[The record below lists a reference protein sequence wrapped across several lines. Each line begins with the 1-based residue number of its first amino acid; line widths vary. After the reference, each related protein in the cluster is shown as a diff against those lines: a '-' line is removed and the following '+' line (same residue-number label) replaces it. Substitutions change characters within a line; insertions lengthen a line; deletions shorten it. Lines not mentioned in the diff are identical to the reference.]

1 MLPLLALLVQAAAP
15 AAPPSPAP
23 QPPATILV
31 EPAAMLLATCDANAD
46 ALVTRA
52 ERDVGL
58 ARAYATADGAAAGR
72 VGYIAYADWAQRWL
86 GDRNALPSPYEV
98 DGDGDNRISLD
109 EVTRRFTALFDRYDL
124 DKNGSLTRAEL
135 VTIRAAAPGDR
146 RGGRSGGERRWYDP
160 AAAAEKALSYKRG
173 RT

>member
-1 MLPLLALLVQAAAP
+1 MLPLIALLVQAAVPTA
-15 AAPPSPAP
+15 PSPAP

-46 ALVTRA
+46 ALVSRG
-52 ERDVGL
+52 ERDAGL
-58 ARAYATADGAAAGR
+58 ARAYATADGATAGR

-98 DGDGDNRISLD
+98 DGDGDNRISLA

-124 DKNGSLTRAEL
+124 NKDGSLTRAEL

-146 RGGRSGGERRWYDP
+146 RGRRSGGERR
-160 AAAAEKALSYKRG
+160 
-173 RT
+173 

>member
-1 MLPLLALLVQAAAP
+1 MLSLIVLLVQAVAS
-15 AAPPSPAP
+15 APPGSSP

-52 ERDVGL
+52 ERDAGV
-58 ARAYATADGAAAGR
+58 ARAYGTADGAAAGR

-86 GDRNALPSPYEV
+86 GDRNALPGPYEI
-98 DGDGDNRISLD
+98 DSDGDNRISLA

-124 DKNGSLTRAEL
+124 NGDGSLTRAEL
-135 VTIRAAAPGDR
+135 VTIRATAPGLPRDR
-146 RGGRSGGERRWYDP
+146 RGGRSSAERR
-160 AAAAEKALSYKRG
+160 
-173 RT
+173 